1 MNRVYKSKG
10 KYCLDPDPYQAA
22 RSVKD
27 ADAEKLKGSLSVEE
41 LRGMILRILIRL
53 ERLER

>member
-1 MNRVYKSKG
+1 MNRAYKSKG

>member
-1 MNRVYKSKG
+1 MNKVYKSKG
-10 KYCLDPDPYQAA
+10 KYCLEPDPYQAA

-27 ADAEKLKGSLSVEE
+27 ADVEKLKGNLSLEE
-41 LRGMILRILIRL
+41 LRGMITRILIRL